1 MTETLE
7 TTALGNSASASGLSA
22 WDLFIGADWVVQA
35 VMLLLL
41 LASFWSWTII
51 FAKISRLRALNQAAA
66 KFEDAFWSGKSLS
79 ALQETLQNKKH
90 LSPIE
95 TIFCA
100 AMREWRHNNST
111 RKSTTLFER
120 IQRILNLMITRES
133 DEIERHMVFLGS
145 VGSTAPFIGLFGTV
159 WGIMHSFQSIA
170 ASQSTNLAVVAPG
183 IAEALFAT
191 ALGLVAA
198 IPAVLAYNKLSTDIN
213 RYITR
218 LESFADEFM
227 TIVSRKDDEVA

>member
-1 MTETLE
+1 MAETLE
-7 TTALGNSASASGLSA
+7 TAALGTSTGASGLSA
-22 WDLFIGADWVVQA
+22 WDLFMGADWVVQG
-35 VMLLLL
+35 VMVLLL

-51 FAKISRLRALNQAAA
+51 FAKISRLRALNQATAR
-66 KFEDAFWSGKSLS
+66 FEDAFWSGKSLGS
-79 ALQETLQNKKH
+79 LQEALQNKKH

-100 AMREWRHNNST
+100 AMREWRHPN
-111 RKSTTLFER
+111 KVGHSTTLFDR

-133 DEIERHMVFLGS
+133 EEIERHMVFLGS

-198 IPAVLAYNKLSTDIN
+198 IPAVLAYNKLSTDIQ

-227 TIVSRKDDEVA
+227 TIVSRKDDEAA